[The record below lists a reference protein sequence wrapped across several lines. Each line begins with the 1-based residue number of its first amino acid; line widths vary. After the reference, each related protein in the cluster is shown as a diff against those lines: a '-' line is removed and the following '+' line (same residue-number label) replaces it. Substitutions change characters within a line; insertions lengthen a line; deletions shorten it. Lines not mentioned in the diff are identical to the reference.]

1 MNTTAISHALSDS
14 NVRIARIDAPFIL
27 ESGAVLPYLDIA
39 YHTYGSLNAARTN
52 VVWVC
57 HALTGNSDAAS
68 WWDGLIGEGK
78 LFDPHE
84 HYIVCAN
91 MLGSCY
97 GSSGALT
104 PNPETREPYYLD
116 FPEVSVRD
124 MARAHTH
131 LRQHLGIDRISI
143 GLGGS
148 MGGQQLLEW
157 AILEPTVFD
166 AIVPMATNARHSSWG
181 IAFNESQ
188 RLALL
193 ADQTFYERSNDAGS
207 AGLQAARAIGIISYR
222 NYETFAHTQRDKGDT
237 LDGYKA
243 ASYLRY
249 QGEKLIQRFHAHSY
263 WYLSKAM
270 DSHNVGRGRGSVE
283 SALRTITA
291 KTLVIGISTD
301 ILFPIEEQKFIAEHI
316 PNAEYIEISS
326 PYGHDGFLIEFAT
339 LTTLLRERLGIVQA
353 PEHIHQHSIHQHS
366 IVERI
371 TPVLSR
377 MTRIAALGLV
387 GLYDRLYAGFGVR
400 N

>member
-1 MNTTAISHALSDS
+1 MDTTTIAQSLAES
-14 NVRIARIDAPFIL
+14 NLHTIRIDAPFTL
-27 ESGAVLPYLDIA
+27 ESGAVLQHLDIA
-39 YHTYGSLNAARTN
+39 YHTYGTLNAARNN

-78 LFDPHE
+78 LFDPRE
-84 HYIVCAN
+84 YYIVCAN

-97 GSSGALT
+97 GSCGALT
-104 PNPETREPYYLD
+104 LNPETSEPYYLD
-116 FPEVSVRD
+116 FPQVTVRD
-124 MARAHTH
+124 MARAHTL
-131 LRQHLGIDRISI
+131 LRQHLGIDRINV

-157 AILEPTVFD
+157 AILEPNIFD
-166 AIVPMATNARHSSWG
+166 FIVPMATNARHSSWG

-193 ADQTFYERSNDAGS
+193 ADQTFNNRSVDAGS
-207 AGLQAARAIGIISYR
+207 AGLKAARSIGIVSYR

-237 LDGYKA
+237 LDGYRA
-243 ASYLRY
+243 ASYQAY
-249 QGEKLIQRFHAHSY
+249 QGEKLVQRFHAHSY
-263 WYLSKAM
+263 WHLSKAM

-291 KTLVIGISTD
+291 TTVVIGISTD
-301 ILFPIEEQKFIAEHI
+301 ILFPVEEQKLIAEHI

-339 LTTLLRERLGIVQA
+339 LTTLLRERLGMVKVIEQ
-353 PEHIHQHSIHQHS
+353 PKHIS

-371 TPVLSR
+371 TPALSR
-377 MTRIAALGLV
+377 ITRVAALGLV
-387 GLYDRLYAGFGVR
+387 GLVR
-400 N
+400 

>member
-1 MNTTAISHALSDS
+1 MDTTAIFQALAES
-14 NVRIARIDAPFIL
+14 NLHTIRIDAPFTL
-27 ESGAVLPYLDIA
+27 ESGAILPHLDIA
-39 YHTYGSLNAARTN
+39 YHTYGNLNTARNN

-78 LFDPHE
+78 LFDPRE
-84 HYIVCAN
+84 YFIVCAN

-104 PNPETREPYYLD
+104 LNPDTGEPYYLD
-116 FPEVSVRD
+116 FPQATVRD
-124 MARAHTH
+124 MARAHTL
-131 LRQHLGIDRISI
+131 LRQYLGIDRINV

-157 AILEPTVFD
+157 AILEPHIFD
-166 AIVPMATNARHSSWG
+166 VIVPMATNARHSSWG

-193 ADQTFYERSNDAGS
+193 ADQTFYNRSVDAGS
-207 AGLQAARAIGIISYR
+207 AGLKAARSIGIVSYR
-222 NYETFAHTQRDKGDT
+222 NYDTFTQTQRDKGDA

-243 ASYLRY
+243 ASYQAY
-249 QGEKLIQRFHAHSY
+249 QGEKLVQRFHAHSY
-263 WYLSKAM
+263 WHLSKAM

-291 KTLVIGISTD
+291 KTVVIGISTD
-301 ILFPIEEQKFIAEHI
+301 ILFPVEEQKLIAEHI

-339 LTTLLRERLGIVQA
+339 LTTLLRKRLDALKPPAAEHVQ
-353 PEHIHQHSIHQHS
+353 HHS

-377 MTRIAALGLV
+377 ITRVAAL
-387 GLYDRLYAGFGVR
+387 
-400 N
+400 